1 MKKKYVI
8 SLLFIGFYHTV
19 IQAQDISNSQSKE
32 QRIKLTGGITV
43 ESNYSN
49 FIHSGINNG
58 NSKMKPGAGLGGF
71 LNMGISKSFSIQG
84 EMTFQYKSS
93 DFTVGSQTGNY
104 QYWGMEVPIYAF
116 YHFNFNRGN
125 RLYIGIG
132 PYTTFGLGAS
142 FRQDGKKTDVY
153 EKDKE
158 KGLPIMKD
166 SDTGFGV
173 KVGYEFASGL
183 QINASYKA
191 SVTNIMD
198 ANSSDVKMYPQYVS
212 LGIAYRFGK

>member
-1 MKKKYVI
+1 
-8 SLLFIGFYHTV
+8 
-19 IQAQDISNSQSKE
+19 
-32 QRIKLTGGITV
+32 
-43 ESNYSN
+43 
-49 FIHSGINNG
+49 
-58 NSKMKPGAGLGGF
+58 
-71 LNMGISKSFSIQG
+71 
-84 EMTFQYKSS
+84 
-93 DFTVGSQTGNY
+93 
-104 QYWGMEVPIYAF
+104 MEVPIYAF

-132 PYTTFGLGAS
+132 PYTNFGLGAS

>member
-84 EMTFQYKSS
+84 EMTFS
-93 DFTVGSQTGNY
+93 
-104 QYWGMEVPIYAF
+104 I
-116 YHFNFNRGN
+116 
-125 RLYIGIG
+125 
-132 PYTTFGLGAS
+132 
-142 FRQDGKKTDVY
+142 
-153 EKDKE
+153 
-158 KGLPIMKD
+158 
-166 SDTGFGV
+166 
-173 KVGYEFASGL
+173 
-183 QINASYKA
+183 
-191 SVTNIMD
+191 
-198 ANSSDVKMYPQYVS
+198 
-212 LGIAYRFGK
+212 